1 MPDKISEPMLEI
13 KNINVEF
20 KNQKVLNG
28 LHLSIEEGCILG
40 ILGKNGAGKTTLF
53 ESLYQ
58 TLKFSGSITWKNERL
73 QRKMISYLETE
84 NYFYPYITGEEYLA
98 YFTAGKEA
106 DITEIIKKFNLP
118 LKKYVQYY
126 SSGMKKKLALIGMLM
141 LDKPI
146 NILDEPF
153 NGVDFEGVHILYDII
168 RQLKSENKIV
178 IVSSHII
185 ETLFHTCD
193 KIAVLQN
200 GKIEKI
206 YDKEDFGQLATL
218 KF

>member
-1 MPDKISEPMLEI
+1 MLEI
-13 KNINVEF
+13 KNLKVEF
-20 KNQKVLNG
+20 KNQNVLNG
-28 LHLSIEEGCILG
+28 VDLALEEGCIIG

-53 ESLYQ
+53 DSLYRNN
-58 TLKFSGSITWKNERL
+58 TFSGTVSWKSGPLKRSSV
-73 QRKMISYLETE
+73 SYLETE
-84 NYFYPYITGEEYLA
+84 NYFYPYITGEEYLS
-98 YFTAGKEA
+98 YFAREKKIDGKELT
-106 DITEIIKKFNLP
+106 DKFNLP

-141 LDKPI
+141 LDKPV

-168 RQLKSENKIV
+168 RQLKSENKVVMI
-178 IVSSHII
+178 SSHII

-193 KIAVLQN
+193 KIAVLKN
-200 GKIEKI
+200 GRIERI
-206 YDKEDFGQLATL
+206 YSKEEFSELNTL

>member
-1 MPDKISEPMLEI
+1 MLEI
-13 KNINVEF
+13 KNISVSFKDKNVLQ
-20 KNQKVLNG
+20 NLN
-28 LHLSIEEGCILG
+28 LEIEEGIILG

-58 TLKFSGSITWKNERL
+58 SQKYSGEILWKNQKLLREN
-73 QRKMISYLETE
+73 ISYLETE
-84 NYFYPYITGEEYLA
+84 NYFYPYITGREYLS
-98 YFTAGKEA
+98 YFAKDKLPKTIELAE
-106 DITEIIKKFNLP
+106 KFQLP
-118 LKKYVQYY
+118 LDKYVQYY

-153 NGVDFEGVHILYDII
+153 NGVDFEGVHLLYDII
-168 RQLKSENKIV
+168 RELKQNNKMV
-178 IVSSHII
+178 IISSHII

-193 KIAVLQN
+193 RIVTLEN
-200 GKIEKI
+200 GLITNIFEKS
-206 YDKEDFGQLATL
+206 DFEKLRHF

>member
-1 MPDKISEPMLEI
+1 MLEI

-98 YFTAGKEA
+98 YFTSGKEA